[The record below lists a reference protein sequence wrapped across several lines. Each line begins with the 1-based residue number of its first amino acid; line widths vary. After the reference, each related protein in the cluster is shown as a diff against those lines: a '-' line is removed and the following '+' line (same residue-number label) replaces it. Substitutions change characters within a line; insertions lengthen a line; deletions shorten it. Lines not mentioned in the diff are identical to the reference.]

1 MLVRVSIRRVLY
13 QFARLRH
20 RWTGQVTNFDMGL
33 LDSAHFAISLRKKT
47 KENKGGQINAT
58 MFIVVNMVANLEN
71 PLKLHNEPTVSA

>member
-1 MLVRVSIRRVLY
+1 
-13 QFARLRH
+13 
-20 RWTGQVTNFDMGL
+20 MGL

>member
-1 MLVRVSIRRVLY
+1 M
-13 QFARLRH
+13 
-20 RWTGQVTNFDMGL
+20 TNFDMGL

-71 PLKLHNEPTVSA
+71 PLKRHNEPTVSA